1 MNHQDLS
8 KAPIIN
14 PQTPPRFIA
23 VEGPIGVGKSTL
35 TRRLAASLGYQT
47 LLEKAEDNPFLER
60 FYAKRQNAAL
70 SAQLFFLFQRVQQ
83 LGELPEQDLF
93 GGSYIADF
101 LFQKD
106 ALFAQ
111 VTLDPNELDLY
122 LKVQQQLQVDIP
134 QPDLVIY
141 LQAPIKVLRDR
152 IKQRGISFER
162 SIDADYL
169 ERINS
174 AYSEFFHSYH
184 QSPLVIV
191 NAAEIDF
198 AHNDRDYQQLL
209 DYLLE
214 IRSGR
219 HYFNPTFF

>member
-1 MNHQDLS
+1 MNNQDLS
-8 KAPIIN
+8 KPAIIN
-14 PQTPPRFIA
+14 PDTPPRFIA

-35 TRRLAASLGYQT
+35 TRRLAHSLGYQT
-47 LLEKAEDNPFLER
+47 LMEQAEDNPFLER
-60 FYAKRQNAAL
+60 FYAKRQHAAL

-83 LGELPEQDLF
+83 LGELPQQDLI

-106 ALFAQ
+106 ALFAE
-111 VTLDPNELDLY
+111 VTLDANELELY
-122 LKVQQQLQVDIP
+122 RKVYQQLQVEVP

-141 LQAPIKVLRDR
+141 LQAPVKVLRER
-152 IKQRGISFER
+152 IKQRGIAFER
-162 SIDADYL
+162 NMDADYL
-169 ERINS
+169 EQVNH

-219 HYFNPTFF
+219 HYFNPTFL